1 MGHALRLPVMQ
12 VSVFTKARRVRIRT
26 SIAVLT
32 ASTAIQRIMPHRALV
47 MLVRAKS
54 RRVRQGIISTTMLA
68 KPILQRYVDQVGPTA
83 IRRIMQQAVFV
94 PQDPVWLGRAQQG
107 ITLKMALVLWIRLQ
121 LVRA

>member
-54 RRVRQGIISTTMLA
+54 RRVRQGIISITMRA
-68 KPILQRYVDQVGPTA
+68 KPIPQRYVDQVGLIA
-83 IRRIMQQAVFV
+83 IQPIMRQAVFA
-94 PQDPVWLGRAQQG
+94 PQEPVWPRLAWRG
-107 ITLKMALVLWIRLQ
+107 ITSKVVPVWRIQRLHVLG
-121 LVRA
+121 

>member
-1 MGHALRLPVMQ
+1 MVHALRLPVMQ

-83 IRRIMQQAVFV
+83 IR
-94 PQDPVWLGRAQQG
+94 
-107 ITLKMALVLWIRLQ
+107 
-121 LVRA
+121 